1 MSRNRNLGEREQS
14 TRISCAG
21 TVAPYAFVLAFN
33 GRLMLS
39 SCKRFTRSG
48 KASLSVPSPP
58 LGKHDKIS
66 ISLNYLSAELRLAHA
81 LQDEGPGLQRRR
93 EFQGNASS

>member
-48 KASLSVPSPP
+48 KASLSVPSP
-58 LGKHDKIS
+58 LGKHDQIS
-66 ISLNYLSAELRLAHA
+66 ISHNDLSADAGLAHA
-81 LQDEGPGLQRRR
+81 LQDQGPGPQRRR
-93 EFQGNASS
+93 ECQGNASS